1 MPDIVTLIANTGGTL
16 GLAIFAIWM
25 LQRTYKDAEARRE
38 EEKEREKAEQAE
50 ARAKWQEERRE
61 LLGIIER
68 NTCAWVEAS
77 EQLAIVVEK
86 VNGKK

>member
-1 MPDIVTLIANTGGTL
+1 MPDIVALIANTGGTL

-25 LQRTYKDAEARRE
+25 LQRTYKDSEAKWNE
-38 EEKEREKAEQAE
+38 EREKW
-50 ARAKWQEERRE
+50 KEERRE
-61 LLGIIER
+61 LLGVIER
-68 NTCAWVEAS
+68 NTRAWVEAS

>member
-25 LQRTYKDAEARRE
+25 LQRAYKDAEAKWE
-38 EEKEREKAEQAE
+38 EEKGR
-50 ARAKWQEERRE
+50 WMEERRE
-61 LLGIIER
+61 LLDTIER
-68 NTCAWVEAS
+68 NTNAWVEAS
-77 EQLAIVVEK
+77 KQLAIVVEK